1 MSAPP
6 RILFAWELG
15 AHFGHA
21 ATVAEIIRA
30 LDGRAEVFLAARKP
44 ENVRSIAPNLNA
56 RLLPAPGVATRA
68 AGAAKDRSLSYPD
81 DLRHVGWS
89 DPGTLATLMEC
100 WETLYDLVR
109 PDLIVAQAAPT
120 AILAARGRGVMTAT
134 VGSGYDMPP
143 RVSPMPAFAFWLD
156 EMRELA
162 RRREARILATANEAL
177 KRRGKGPMAEFA
189 DVLRTDLAFLATFAE
204 IDHYAPRTQF
214 EPDHPPYLGQI
225 VTLDSGAELDWR
237 KGAARRIFAYLRP
250 GGPVFDAAVEALAAR
265 PAEEDVILAAPGA
278 PAALEA
284 RLRGTPVRLVDGP
297 ARLDRLLPD
306 CDIGVSHGSNGI
318 AAAFLAAAT
327 KQLCL
332 PTHGEQAMIARAV
345 GDAGYGLGI
354 IGSYGAKEIGESLD
368 RLAATTA
375 LTARLEAAA
384 ARVVELMKTPPR
396 ERIAEA
402 ILAALR

>member
-1 MSAPP
+1 MSAP

-21 ATVAEIIRA
+21 ATIAEIVRA

-44 ENVRSIAPNLNA
+44 ENVRSIAPDLKA
-56 RLLPAPGVATRA
+56 RLLPAPAIAVRPPRSNEDRGV
-68 AGAAKDRSLSYPD
+68 SYPD

-89 DPGTLATLMEC
+89 DPETLSALMEC
-100 WETLYDLVR
+100 WESLYDLVR

-120 AILAARGRGVMTAT
+120 ALLAARGRGETTAT

-143 RVSPMPAFAFWLD
+143 RVSPMPPFAFW
-156 EMRELA
+156 REDLRA
-162 RRREARILATANEAL
+162 PVQEREARVLATANEAL
-177 KRRGKGPMAEFA
+177 KRRGKPPLAAFA
-189 DVLRTDLAFLATFAE
+189 DALRSDLTFLATFAE
-204 IDHYAPRTQF
+204 IDHYAPRARF
-214 EPDHPPYLGQI
+214 EPDHPPYLGQLFTI
-225 VTLDSGAELDWR
+225 DAGVELDWR

-265 PAEEDVILAAPGA
+265 PAEEDAILAAPGA
-278 PAALEA
+278 PEAVKA
-284 RLRGTPVRLVDGP
+284 RLRGTAVRLIDGP
-297 ARLDRLLPD
+297 VRLDRLLPD
-306 CDIGVSHGSNGI
+306 CDIGVSHGSNGV
-318 AAAFLAAAT
+318 AAAFLASAT

-332 PTHGEQAMIARAV
+332 PTHGEQLMIARAI

-354 IGSYGAKEIGESLD
+354 AGGYGAKEIGESLD
-368 RLAATTA
+368 KLAAATT

-384 ARVVELMKTPPR
+384 ARMAEIVKTPPQ
-396 ERIAEA
+396 EKIAEA